1 MSQDNETIKVY
12 GREAERYAEVF
23 LAPEKDPALALFVE
37 HLPAGSTVLDLG
49 CGPGFAAGYMTSL
62 GHRAIATDA
71 TPEMVE
77 MASGLPGVD
86 ARLATFDDITGT
98 DVFDGIWANFCLL
111 HAPRTDLPRHLA
123 TLKQALKPGG
133 RLLREWNGVTHVV
146 EVTETGFLWNGE
158 TWRSLS
164 AIARAIT
171 GTHWSG
177 PRFFGLT
184 GKATK

>member
-1 MSQDNETIKVY
+1 MIEVSDLASMDRAALIAAWAAHFAKPAPKGMS
-12 GREAERYAEVF
+12 RSFLRRF
-23 LAPEKDPALALFVE
+23 LAVEIQNRQRGGASAKITKAL
-37 HLPAGSTVLDLG
+37 S
-49 CGPGFAAGYMTSL
+49 
-62 GHRAIATDA
+62 ATRKAD
-71 TPEMVE
+71 TRK
-77 MASGLPGVD
+77 ASN
-86 ARLATFDDITGT
+86 A
-98 DVFDGIWANFCLL
+98 
-111 HAPRTDLPRHLA
+111 
-123 TLKQALKPGG
+123 QALKPGG

-171 GTHWSG
+171 GAHWSG